1 MNLKKLVH
9 PETEDILDELDK
21 DLEYDE
27 EEYSKDFET
36 WLIKTGQKRVL
47 AGE

>member
-9 PETEDILDELDK
+9 PETEDILDEIDK
-21 DLEYDE
+21 NDVEDDDDLG
-27 EEYSKDFET
+27 KDFEE
-36 WLIKTGQKRVL
+36 WLIKTGQKKVL